1 MSATV
6 RLWIQPAV
14 VGRGPHY
21 LAGEAYACNWTS
33 TRDVKGGR
41 VATDFLRGLPAST
54 LDRVTR
60 GFGHARHA
68 VLIVRDAGEL
78 IAAARAAGVTV
89 IDERV
94 GA

>member
-1 MSATV
+1 MTATV

-21 LAGEAYACNWTS
+21 LAGETYAANV
-33 TRDVKGGR
+33 TRLLDVKGGR

-54 LDRVTR
+54 LDHVTR
-60 GFGHARHA
+60 GSGQARHA
-68 VLIVRDAGEL
+68 VLVVRDAGEL

-89 IDERV
+89 RDERN
-94 GA
+94 